1 MSANQSQA
9 PKEKVKLTISQVLND
24 LDSGLDR
31 KAIKAKYGLTTTDVA
46 RLFQHDK
53 LKGRRVKPAP
63 NFELEDDAPDVA
75 PVKVAKKATA
85 ATNATASQATG
96 QTAPAQ
102 PEAQGAAIKEVATPA
117 DTVETGGKSGW

>member
-75 PVKVAKKATA
+75 PVKVAKKATVTDA
-85 ATNATASQATG
+85 PASQATG
-96 QTAPAQ
+96 QTATAQ
-102 PEAQGAAIKEVATPA
+102 PEAQGAAIKEVATAA

>member
-96 QTAPAQ
+96 QTATQ
-102 PEAQGAAIKEVATPA
+102 PEAQGAAIKEVATSA
-117 DTVETGGKSGW
+117 DAVETGGKSGW